1 MNHSSTLLF
10 LFLLLCSLVH
20 AQPPIPTTAAAAEEY
35 LTEVWEQALPLYRQN
50 DYAGTRQLLQT
61 ALVRVA
67 AVVDSCATAP
77 PLFSLLAEC
86 YEQQGDTIMPERF
99 HRKAQELS
107 LFYDAIMQ
115 HPDSAEVYKQRSRRD
130 LAETHRGLHPDGPAT
145 YGQIF
150 NVSLLTRD
158 MAQAD
163 NAAEVVWLGE
173 RALRLA
179 REAGLEHS
187 DCLDVHAYLLYGYAA
202 LGEGERAEALLPEA
216 QAFYRQ
222 SSLLTTDAYLYY
234 MLGYGYMQADE
245 QARALVWFEKVL
257 KDKSIAV
264 DPSLREEVETIIK
277 EVKANQRKAKEEK
290 HRKSKAPSTTK
301 TKEDAR

>member
-115 HPDSAEVYKQRSRRD
+115 HPDSTEVYKQRSRQRV
-130 LAETHRGLHPDGPAT
+130 AEVHSCLHPVGPAT
-145 YGQIF
+145 YEQI
-150 NVSLLTRD
+150 NNISVLSLFLV
-158 MAQAD
+158 QAD

-202 LGEGERAEALLPEA
+202 LGEGERAEALLPDA
-216 QAFYRQ
+216 QAYYRQ
-222 SSLLTTDAYLYY
+222 FPERSTDAFLYY
-234 MLGYGYMQADE
+234 ALGYGYMQADE
-245 QARALVWFEKVL
+245 QARALFWFEKVL